1 MLQPVPQPKARPR
14 GRPPIPGLR
23 DSILQAAE
31 SVFARRDYHEVQMD
45 DVAAACGVGKGT
57 LYRYFPSKRELYLG
71 VMFDGIERLR
81 AELEAAL
88 ATGDSPAC
96 KIERLVHQTLTHFW
110 DRRFFFAL
118 IHQHEHRPDA
128 DAREWLRLREQLAS
142 LLRDT
147 LEKAAAAGHI
157 RRVNSRIAAEILLGM
172 MRGVNRYRSADDRLN
187 DLVGMV
193 VNVFMGGI
201 GTPAGRRA
209 LAKARQTAAPVLNPP
224 RSRLPRSRQ
233 DRHRAQG

>member
-1 MLQPVPQPKARPR
+1 MAHALPQSSPRPR

-71 VMFDGIERLR
+71 VMFDGIVRLR
-81 AELEAAL
+81 TELEAAL
-88 ATGDSPAC
+88 ETDDSPAR
-96 KIERLVHQTLTHFW
+96 KIERIVHRTLTHFW

-128 DAREWLRLREQLAS
+128 DAREWMRLREQLAALIRS
-142 LLRDT
+142 T
-147 LEKAAAAGHI
+147 LGKAMAAGHI
-157 RRVNSRIAAEILLGM
+157 RRINARIAAELLLGM
-172 MRGVNRYRSADDRLN
+172 VRGVNRYRTSDDRLD
-187 DLVGMV
+187 DLVAAV
-193 VNVFMGGI
+193 VDVFMSGV
-201 GTPAGRRA
+201 GTPVGRRV
-209 LAKARQTAAPVLNPP
+209 LAKRPAATLRLTSSRP
-224 RSRLPRSRQ
+224 RSLGRQ
-233 DRHRAQG
+233 NCRRAK